1 MEWADVITGVIAA
14 LAVAIGLPLALLEP
28 KYEYARVRTA
38 YRLSSLDLSDAIDV
52 IARHIKT
59 GW

>member
-1 MEWADVITGVIAA
+1 MDWATVITGILVA
-14 LAVAIGLPLALLEP
+14 LAVAIGLPLALREP

-38 YRLSSLDLSDAIDV
+38 YRLPSLDLFDAIDI
-52 IARHIKT
+52 IAKHVKS